1 MATKAQVKSFIEKIA
16 PIVVKVYE
24 SKKRRVL
31 PSICIA
37 QACFESAYGTADKM
51 VKANALFGIKV
62 GKNKVKYGSAWK
74 GKAYS
79 TKTKEFYNSN
89 SATVIT
95 DMFRAYASIEDSIT
109 DYYDLLAGCSRYAN
123 AINNTNV
130 ETAVKAIA
138 SSYSTDPKYGETVL
152 KIIKTNDL
160 TKYDKDAKSTNKEE
174 VAPAS
179 DITKKYAHTVGEKIM
194 VSSYYKSS
202 TSPITDAII
211 KTKNGV
217 ILKIASGDARNP
229 YCFGTS
235 TGTVIGWCNDGDI
248 RIGAG
253 QAATATNKS
262 VYHTVKSGDNLSKIA
277 KKYNTK
283 PATIVSLNKNV
294 YPNIKTNFIRVGWK
308 LLVQK

>member
-16 PIVVKVYE
+16 PIVVEIHK
-24 SKKRRVL
+24 SKSRKVL

-37 QACFESAYGTADKM
+37 QACYESAYGTADKM

-95 DMFRAYASIEDSIT
+95 DMFRAYASIEDSIS
-109 DYYDLLAGCSRYAN
+109 DYFDLLAGCSRYAN
-123 AINNTNV
+123 AINNSNL
-130 ETAVKAIA
+130 ETSVKTIA
-138 SSYSTDPKYGETVL
+138 NSYATDPKYAETVL

-160 TKYDKDAKSTNKEE
+160 TKYDKEAQNIVKESNTAAASINKKLNHE
-174 VAPAS
+174 
-179 DITKKYAHTVGEKIM
+179 VGEKIM
-194 VSSYYKSS
+194 VSSYYKTSE
-202 TSPITDAII
+202 SPITEAII
-211 KTKNGV
+211 KTKNGT
-217 ILKIASGDARNP
+217 ILKVAPDKRNP

-253 QAATATNKS
+253 SSSSATIKS
-262 VYHTVKSGDNLSKIA
+262 LYYTVKSGDTLAKIA
-277 KKYNTK
+277 KKYDTK

-308 LLVQK
+308 LLVKK